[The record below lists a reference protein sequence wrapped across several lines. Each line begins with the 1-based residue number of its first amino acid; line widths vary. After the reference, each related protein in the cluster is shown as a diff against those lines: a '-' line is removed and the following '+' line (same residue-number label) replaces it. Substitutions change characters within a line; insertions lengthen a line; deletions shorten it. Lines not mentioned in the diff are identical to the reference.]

1 MNQRPKNEPAIPPDL
16 ALMALRHIEV
26 EGRGDIEATLGSD
39 ASQEAQLE
47 TSGGDVQLHVPAKRA
62 FLLDARTSG
71 GTVSATGLTLTIDDG
86 AFGQSSL
93 KGRVNG
99 GNALVKVR
107 SSGGDIVIRTDGAA
121 N

>member
-1 MNQRPKNEPAIPPDL
+1 
-16 ALMALRHIEV
+16 
-26 EGRGDIEATLGSD
+26 
-39 ASQEAQLE
+39 QEAQLE

-71 GTVSATGLTLTIDDG
+71 GTVSAAGLTLTIDDG